1 MYSIVAKSLL
11 SVLDSVDTEL
21 ESLKVN
27 AADEYKVSSSL
38 KKIGDG
44 WIQAEKQILI
54 LLYKRD

>member
-1 MYSIVAKSLL
+1 MYIVAKSLK

-21 ESLKVN
+21 ESRKVN
-27 AADEYKVSSSL
+27 AADENKVSSSL

-54 LLYKRD
+54 TFNS